1 MWGFCLKCYYNQNKG
16 CTFVETNKEKDM
28 KAQMTP
34 QEMIKSEMKR
44 RTDLV
49 ECLEFRKS
57 AVELAKKLG
66 ITAEEW
72 NKNKMPILLM
82 LANEFCAIENKLN
95 KA

>member
-1 MWGFCLKCYYNQNKG
+1 MYICRNKN
-16 CTFVETNKEKDM
+16 ENDM
-28 KAQMTP
+28 KAT
-34 QEMIKSEMKR
+34 EMINAEMKR

-57 AVELAKKLG
+57 AVELAKKIG
-66 ITAEEW
+66 ITAKEW
-72 NKNKMPILLM
+72 NQNKMAILLM